1 VQYRLYKPEDFASL
15 YSIEEVCFQTPLR
28 FGRRYMKQLVSDADA
43 ATWIAEED
51 GRMAGF
57 AIVQWGSEAGEG
69 IAYLQTI
76 EVLPEARGR
85 GVGAALLTRSEE
97 AARAAGA
104 ARIWLHVDEE
114 NADAIRMYQRHGFVF
129 EGRHEN
135 YYPQGRAALI
145 AEKLLG

>member
-1 VQYRLYKPEDFASL
+1 
-15 YSIEEVCFQTPLR
+15 
-28 FGRRYMKQLVSDADA
+28 MKQLVSDADA